1 MRIVKKKYWFY
12 AGLLGIALLFC
23 VLGGIFWHVS
33 LPAPLFDEPISTV
46 ILDRDGKLLGAS
58 IAADEQW
65 RFPPNPQIP
74 EKLLQAVVCYEDKRF
89 FQHPGIDPLAVL
101 RALWQNLRAGR
112 VVSGASTLTMQVI
125 RLARRGQP
133 RTFKEKLLEAMLAC
147 KLEWTLSKQEILSL
161 YLSYAPF
168 GGNVVG
174 VETAS
179 WRYFGR
185 SPEHLTWAEGAMLA
199 VLPNSPALIH
209 PGRNREALL
218 HKRNGLLDRL
228 QREGPLDALSCN
240 LAKQESLP
248 PAPYPLPM
256 LAPHLL
262 AQVRMKSDRPVASIQ
277 KLLQGRARIR
287 TTLSRELQIRASE
300 VLQRHQKTLAGNGI
314 HNAAALIV
322 EVQTGA
328 VAVYIGN
335 TGAFEQHG
343 HGSQVDIIPAPRS
356 TGSILKP
363 FLFAA
368 MLQAGELLPSQLIP
382 DIPTRIGSFAPQNY
396 SRSYQGAV
404 AAYLALARSLNVP
417 AVRLL
422 RSYSVDRFQ
431 AALKS
436 FGMTTLSRPA
446 REYGLS
452 LILGG
457 AEASLWDLTG
467 IYASMARCL
476 NNYRSDHPD
485 IAAFF
490 PPHYLPAAAPSGAAG
505 QNPLDA
511 PAIWLTF
518 QAMLDVLRPDLEGAW
533 EFFSSSRKIAWK
545 TGTSYGYRDAWAI
558 GVTPRYAV
566 GVWVGNADGE
576 GRAGLTGLEAAAPI
590 LFDLY
595 DLLDGFDWF
604 TPPEADLIEIE
615 VCAHSGYRAGPYCQ
629 QTRSIRAP
637 RAGLQTRSCPY
648 CQLIHTDA
656 AQTWRVH
663 SGCERIAAIK
673 TLSWFVLPPAM
684 EWFYKQRQPGYL
696 PLPPYRSDCLETGT
710 SAETGVMT
718 LISPDHTAHVYAPL
732 ELSSQRGRI
741 VFEVAHRQPQTTIY
755 WHLNQEYLGETRDLH
770 QMALAPAPGKHTLT
784 LIDEHGEFLER
795 AFTVLS
801 R

>member
-1 MRIVKKKYWFY
+1 MWIVKKKYWLYF
-12 AGLLGIALLFC
+12 GLIGIALLFC
-23 VLGGIFWHVS
+23 VLGGIFWHIS
-33 LPAPLFDEPISTV
+33 LPALLFDEPISTV
-46 ILDRDGKLLGAS
+46 ILDREGKLLGAS

-65 RFPPNPQIP
+65 RFPPNMQIP
-74 EKLLQAVVCYEDKRF
+74 DKLRKAVLCYEDKRF
-89 FQHPGIDPLAVL
+89 FLHPGVDPLAVL
-101 RALWQNLRAGR
+101 RAFWQNLCAGR

-125 RLARRGQP
+125 RLARHGQP
-133 RTFKEKLLEAMLAC
+133 RTFKEKLFEAVLAC

-174 VETAS
+174 VEAAS

-185 SPEHLTWAEGAMLA
+185 SPEQLTWAESAMLA

-209 PGRNREALL
+209 PGRNRDALL
-218 HKRNGLLDRL
+218 QKRNGLLDRL
-228 QREGPLDALSCN
+228 QREGRLDALSCD
-240 LAKQESLP
+240 LAKQETLP
-248 PAPYPLPM
+248 PAPYPIPL

-262 AQVRMKSDRPVASIQ
+262 ARVRAKSNVPTASIQ
-277 KLLQGRARIR
+277 ELLQGRARIR
-287 TTLSRELQIRASE
+287 TTLTKELQMRASE

-322 EVQTGA
+322 EVQTGD

-335 TGAFEQHG
+335 TGAFEQHE
-343 HGSQVDIIPAPRS
+343 HGNQVDIIPAPRS

-404 AAYLALARSLNVP
+404 TAYMALAQSLNVP

-446 REYGLS
+446 QEYGLT

-490 PPHYLPAAAPSGAAG
+490 PPHYLPAAANSPVTR
-505 QNPLDA
+505 QNPLNA
-511 PAIWLTF
+511 PAIWFTF

-533 EFFSSSRKIAWK
+533 ELFSSSRRIAWK

-595 DLLDGFDWF
+595 DLLDGYEWF
-604 TPPEADLIEIE
+604 TPPEADLVEIE
-615 VCAHSGYRAGPYCQ
+615 VCSHSGYRAGPYCQ

-663 SGCERIAAIK
+663 SGCERIAAMHTI
-673 TLSWFVLPPAM
+673 SWFVLPPAM

-696 PLPPYRSDCLETGT
+696 PLPPYRSDCLESGA
-710 SAETGVMT
+710 SAETSVMT
-718 LISPDHTAHVYAPL
+718 LISPDQAAHVYVPL
-732 ELSSQRGRI
+732 ELSGQRGRI
-741 VFEVAHRQPQTTIY
+741 VFEVAHRQPPTTIY
-755 WHLNQEYLGETRDLH
+755 WHLDQEYLGETKDLH

-784 LIDEHGEFLER
+784 LIDENGEFLER
-795 AFTVLS
+795 PFTVLS

>member
-1 MRIVKKKYWFY
+1 MRLVKQKYWLY
-12 AGLLGIALLFC
+12 AGLIGIALFALVPGW
-23 VLGGIFWHVS
+23 VLWRIA
-33 LPAPLFDEPISTV
+33 LPAPLFDAPVSTV
-46 ILDRDGKLLGAS
+46 ILDCEAKLLGAS

-74 EKLLQAVVCYEDKRF
+74 DKLLQAVLCYEDKRF
-89 FQHPGIDPLAVL
+89 FRHPGVDPLAVL
-101 RALWQNLRAGR
+101 RALWQNLRARR

-125 RLARRGQP
+125 RLARQGQP
-133 RTFKEKLLEAMLAC
+133 RTFKEKLLEAALAC
-147 KLEWTLSKQEILSL
+147 KLEWTLTKQDILSL

-174 VETAS
+174 VEAAS

-185 SPEHLTWAEGAMLA
+185 SPEQLTWAESAMLA

-209 PGRNREALL
+209 PGRNRDALL
-218 HKRNGLLDRL
+218 QKRNGLLDRL
-228 QREGPLDALSCN
+228 QREGRLDALSCG
-240 LAKQESLP
+240 LAKQETLP
-248 PAPYPLPM
+248 PAPYPIPM
-256 LAPHLL
+256 FAPHLL
-262 AQVRMKSDRPVASIQ
+262 ARVQMKSGTPAANITE
-277 KLLQGRARIR
+277 LLQGKARIR
-287 TTLSRELQIRASE
+287 TTLVKDLQIRASE

-322 EVQTGA
+322 EVQTGDV
-328 VAVYIGN
+328 VAYIGN
-335 TGAFEQHG
+335 TGAFEQREHG
-343 HGSQVDIIPAPRS
+343 NQVDIIPAPRS

-382 DIPTRIGSFAPQNY
+382 DIPTRIGNFAPQNY
-396 SRSYQGAV
+396 SRAYQGAV
-404 AAYLALARSLNVP
+404 AAYMALARSLNVP

-422 RSYSVDRFQ
+422 RSYGVDRFQ

-446 REYGLS
+446 REYGLT

-476 NNYRSDHPD
+476 NNYRSDHPN
-485 IAAFF
+485 APAFF
-490 PPHYLPAAAPSGAAG
+490 PPHYLPTAAPPVPAA

-576 GRAGLTGLEAAAPI
+576 GRPGLTGLDAAAPV

-595 DLLDGFDWF
+595 DLLEGYEWF
-604 TPPEADLIEIE
+604 PPPEADLIPIE
-615 VCAHSGYRAGPYCQ
+615 VCAQSGYRAGPYCQ
-629 QTRSIRAP
+629 HTRAIYAP

-663 SGCERIAAIK
+663 SGCERIAAMSAI
-673 TLSWFVLPPAM
+673 SWFVLPPAM
-684 EWFYKQRQPGYL
+684 EWFYKQRHADYA
-696 PLPPYRSDCLETGT
+696 PLPPYRSDCLEAGASALT
-710 SAETGVMT
+710 SVMT
-718 LISPDHTAHVYAPL
+718 LISPDQTAHVYAPL
-732 ELSSQRGRI
+732 ELSGQRGRI

-755 WHLNQEYLGETRDLH
+755 WHLDQEYLGETRDLH

-784 LIDEHGEFLER
+784 IIDENGEFLER
-795 AFTVLS
+795 TFTVLS